1 MKLRMVVS
9 ADLTDVL
16 RTDLVI
22 FNESCFI
29 RLRKI

>member
-1 MKLRMVVS
+1 MNLRRAVS

-29 RLRKI
+29 RLRGI